1 MKRRNKENKVKSFF
15 VSVYSWFYMGCHS
28 IFIWTNI
35 NFLLSNLSLFSPY
48 FFLFSPYLIRSSVA
62 LKSSSYIILYHDMCQ
77 IKIDLEHV
85 SWYDSILVKGNLINV
100 FGQTVVTV
108 TFQSAFHSEIYQ
120 NNIFFYFL
128 KIIFDI
134 STSKWSKNTKKNIN
148 LKPRKKIKK
157 F

>member
-1 MKRRNKENKVKSFF
+1 MLQNKSWKSKGWNKWKGETKKTRSK
-15 VSVYSWFYMGCHS
+15 VSLCPY
-28 IFIWTNI
+28 ILDFIWVVILFLYGLIST
-35 NFLLSNLSLFSPY
+35 FLLSNLSLFSPY

-108 TFQSAFHSEIYQ
+108 TFQSAFHPEIYQ
-120 NNIFFYFL
+120 NNIFF
-128 KIIFDI
+128 IF
-134 STSKWSKNTKKNIN
+134 
-148 LKPRKKIKK
+148 
-157 F
+157 